1 MEPHAK
7 QYSDKEIIRRIGLG
21 ETPLYEILIR
31 RYNPYLYKTGR
42 SYNYN
47 HQDTEDLMQET
58 YIAAYYNLSKF
69 EGRSSFKTWIIRI
82 MLNHCYRKQQKF
94 SYQKEIVMENNRRD
108 NIATPMFTREE
119 DVSKKI
125 LTKEL
130 GHMLENAL
138 QQIPED
144 YRIVFTLRELN
155 GLSVI
160 ETAEALSI
168 TENNVKVRM
177 SRAKALLRCEV
188 EKTYTPE
195 DIFEF
200 NLVYCDRVV
209 KNVMME
215 LQKSNRPK
223 VF

>member
-1 MEPHAK
+1 MMQGTE
-7 QYSDKEIIRRIGLG
+7 QYTDDEIIRRVCEG

-31 RYNPYLYKTGR
+31 RYNPYLYRTGR

-58 YIAAYYNLSKF
+58 YIAAYYSLSKF
-69 EGRSSFKTWIIRI
+69 EGRSSFKTWLIRI

-94 SYQKEIVMENNRRD
+94 SYQKEIVMENNIND
-108 NIATPMFTREE
+108 NITILLFTRPE
-119 DVSKKI
+119 DTSKKV

-138 QQIPED
+138 KQIPED
-144 YRIVFTLRELN
+144 YRLVFTLRELN
-155 GLSVI
+155 GLTVA
-160 ETAEALSI
+160 ETAEVLSI

-177 SRAKALLRCEV
+177 NRAKALLRFEV
-188 EKTYTPE
+188 EKIYTPD

-200 NLVYCDRVV
+200 NLVYCNSIVNRV
-209 KNVMME
+209 MIQ
-215 LQKSNRPK
+215 LQQKSTVN
-223 VF
+223 

>member
-1 MEPHAK
+1 MMQGTE
-7 QYSDKEIIRRIGLG
+7 QYTDDEIIRRVCEG

-31 RYNPYLYKTGR
+31 RYNPYLYRTGR

-58 YIAAYYNLSKF
+58 YIAAYYSLSKF
-69 EGRSSFKTWIIRI
+69 EGRSSFKTWLIRI

-94 SYQKEIVMENNRRD
+94 SYQKEIVMENNIND
-108 NIATPMFTREE
+108 NITIPLFTRPE
-119 DVSKKI
+119 DTSKKV

-138 QQIPED
+138 KQIPED
-144 YRIVFTLRELN
+144 YRLVFTLRELN
-155 GLSVI
+155 GLTVA
-160 ETAEALSI
+160 ETAEVLSI

-177 SRAKALLRCEV
+177 NRAKALLRFEV
-188 EKTYTPE
+188 EKIYTPD

-200 NLVYCDRVV
+200 NLVYCNSIVNRV
-209 KNVMME
+209 MIQ
-215 LQKSNRPK
+215 LQQKSTVN
-223 VF
+223 